1 MRNLGERQSK
11 PIVEKCWEAIMCEHC
26 AEGQIAPASFARRNL
41 LKFAGAAAAAV
52 AFGGAALA
60 KETKIPPKPQNVLK
74 PDAALDRLMRGNKR
88 YVAGRNQ
95 PHDFARERKILTTGQ
110 NPFAAVLGCADS
122 RIAAEFCF
130 DAALGDVFVCRV
142 AGNFANDDIVASL
155 EYAVA
160 VLKTPLIMVL
170 GHDSCGAVEATIKS
184 VNDGTTLP
192 GHLPA
197 LVSAIRPAVEAVK
210 DQGGDILA
218 NAIRSNV
225 ELNVDKL
232 QKASPILDKAVGDK
246 SLRVVGGVY
255 RLASGKVDLV

>member
-1 MRNLGERQSK
+1 
-11 PIVEKCWEAIMCEHC
+11 MCEYC
-26 AEGQIAPASFARRNL
+26 TEGLIAPAPFARRNI
-41 LKFAGAAAAAV
+41 LKLAGAAAAAL
-52 AFGGAALA
+52 AFNRLALA
-60 KETKIPPKPQNVLK
+60 KEPKMPPKPQNVLS

-88 YVAGRNQ
+88 YVDGTNQ
-95 PHDFARERKILTTGQ
+95 RLDFAHERQALSKGQ
-110 NPFAAVLGCADS
+110 NPFAAILSCADS
-122 RIAAEFCF
+122 RIAPEFCF
-130 DAALGDVFVCRV
+130 DTARGDVFVCRV
-142 AGNFANDDIVASL
+142 AGNFASDDIIASL

-170 GHDSCGAVEATIKS
+170 GHDACGAVDATIKS

-210 DQGGDILA
+210 NQGGDILA

-225 ELNVDKL
+225 KLNVERL
-232 QKASPILDKAVGDK
+232 QKTSPILDKAVGGK

-255 RLASGKVDLV
+255 RLASGKVDLI

>member
-1 MRNLGERQSK
+1 MCKDCEQA
-11 PIVEKCWEAIMCEHC
+11 AIT
-26 AEGQIAPASFARRNL
+26 QNPFARRSV
-41 LKFAGAAAAAV
+41 LKLAGAAAAAL
-52 AFGGAALA
+52 AFNQVALA
-60 KETKIPPKPQNVLK
+60 KEPKMPPKPQNVLS

-88 YVAGRNQ
+88 YVDGLTKR
-95 PHDFARERKILTTGQ
+95 HDFAHEREALTKGQ

-130 DAALGDVFVCRV
+130 DTALGDVFVCRV
-142 AGNFANDDIVASL
+142 AGNFANEDVVASL

-170 GHDSCGAVEATIKS
+170 GHDACGAVDATIKS

-210 DQGGDILA
+210 NQGGDELA

-225 ELNVDKL
+225 KLNVEKL
-232 QKASPILDKAVGDK
+232 QKTSPILDKAVGDK

-255 RLASGKVDLV
+255 RLASGKVDLI